1 MIDVYRKYEHCVD
14 LMIMFNNRSQKINWS
29 LRDRVLFSPGRHP
42 INELMGYFQY
52 IPTGLSGCFIL
63 IVFITAATKYSNA

>member
-14 LMIMFNNRSQKINWS
+14 LMIMFHYRRNKINCPYGTGYFF
-29 LRDRVLFSPGRHP
+29 LNHFP

-52 IPTGLSGCFIL
+52 IPTRLSGCFIL
-63 IVFITAATKYSNA
+63 IFFLQRQETGVI